1 MTSRLAFDL
10 YSLEPDLVPDR
21 IWVGPGFG
29 PGNGP
34 DLDPNLNPDLDPDLK
49 VMFISHLLPKTS
61 SFSSS
66 IIVSAQ
72 RQCCYRYITLASHSS
87 FIIYYR
93 CLGLAPPVCE
103 QQGRPSHRE

>member
-34 DLDPNLNPDLDPDLK
+34 DLDPNLNRTL
-49 VMFISHLLPKTS
+49 IRTWRWCSYRIYY

-66 IIVSAQ
+66 IKVSAQ

-103 QQGRPSHRE
+103 QQGRPSH